1 MAAVDLLAVLADASD
16 AIRAALGGIDDW
28 GLTGTK
34 PGEHHSDLV
43 ADAAAVAVLSGAGLG
58 VLSEESGRHHP
69 ERPITVVVDP
79 LDGSTNAAHGIPWY
93 ASSLC
98 AVDEEGPRAAMV
110 VNLADATRFEA
121 ERGQGA
127 TRDGELLQPTRRT
140 RMIDSIMVLNGYPDR
155 WLGWYQ
161 YRVLGAAALD
171 LCAVA
176 AGTVDGF
183 IDCGVTGLAPWDYL
197 GGLLVCRE
205 SGVLVTEAR
214 DLDLVVLDHTARRTL
229 VAAPTPELLSEAV
242 EARQALSW

>member
-1 MAAVDLLAVLADASD
+1 MTSMDLLGVLAEASD
-16 AIRAALGGIDDW
+16 AIREALGGIDDW

-34 PGEHHSDLV
+34 PGEHHSDLA
-43 ADAAAVAVLSGAGLG
+43 ADAVAVAVLTGAGLG

-98 AVDEEGPRAAMV
+98 AVDEQGPLAAMV
-110 VNLADATRFEA
+110 DNLADATRYVA

-127 TRDGELLQPTRRT
+127 TRDGKPLTPTSRT
-140 RMIDSIMVLNGYPDR
+140 RMIDSIVVLNGYPQR

-176 AGTVDGF
+176 AGTVDAF
-183 IDCGVTGLAPWDYL
+183 IDCGPTGLAPWDYL
-197 GGLLVCRE
+197 GGLLVCHE
-205 SGVLVTEAR
+205 AGVRVAEAR
-214 DLDLVVLDHTARRTL
+214 DLELVVFEQDARRTI
-229 VAAPTPELLSEAV
+229 VAAPTEELLAETLA
-242 EARQALSW
+242 ARRSV